1 MSMRLVPYAGTE
13 RPPLRPMRAAAKR
26 AALLAWIIER
36 QKHGRLLSEIGKEFS
51 DPISVRAVLL
61 AWLFEAA
68 A

>member
-1 MSMRLVPYAGTE
+1 
-13 RPPLRPMRAAAKR
+13 MRAAAKR

-61 AWLFEAA
+61 TWLFEAA
-68 A
+68 V